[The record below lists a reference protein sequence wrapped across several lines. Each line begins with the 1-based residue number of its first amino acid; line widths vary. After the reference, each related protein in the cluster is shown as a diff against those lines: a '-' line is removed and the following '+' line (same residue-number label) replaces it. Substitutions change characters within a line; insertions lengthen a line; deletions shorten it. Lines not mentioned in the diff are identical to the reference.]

1 MTAITKKY
9 EFDEVF
15 DSQAMYRRILTAMSN
30 PTRVVNIKQYADK
43 LYGGFSMMLA
53 IAITLLDNEVSFNAC
68 GNDELAEEIVS
79 LTLGKK
85 ETVENADYIFVT
97 DPSKLA
103 DIIMR
108 AKCGTLR
115 DPHKS
120 ATIITINNGQAAY
133 RIRLRGAGIKG
144 EAELEATEIIK
155 TALET
160 RDEQFYEYPQ
170 GVDFIFVSDKGE
182 MLSIPRLTLKEV
194 V

>member
-1 MTAITKKY
+1 MTAMTKKY

-30 PTRVVNIKQYADK
+30 PTRTVDIKQYADK
-43 LYGGFSMMLA
+43 LYGEFPAMLA
-53 IAITLLDNEVSFNAC
+53 IAMTLLDNEVSFNVS

-79 LTLGKK
+79 LTMAKK
-85 ETVENADYIFVT
+85 DAVEDADYIFVT

-108 AKCGTLR
+108 AKCGTLQ

-120 ATIITINNGQAAY
+120 ATIITVNPGQLAC

-144 EAELEATEIIK
+144 EAELEATEIMKI
-155 TALET
+155 ALDT
-160 RDEQFYEYPQ
+160 RDKQFYEYPQ
-170 GVDFIFVSDKGE
+170 GVDFIFVSDKAE
-182 MLSIPRLTLKEV
+182 LLSIPRLTLKEV